1 MNFLFVSLASA
12 SFFARSSRL
21 WFVIAEIL
29 RALNDHERR
38 AAIDAL
44 AGSDP
49 RLAMQVVAELGVDMG
64 AALLASRQP
73 AEIVRL
79 LQELADGGVVG
90 HGGWSISRRFP
101 LAATACLVA
110 SPHRQFASTWSW
122 KERRLRLG
130 SSVEERRLS
139 AA

>member
-1 MNFLFVSLASA
+1 MPDEED
-12 SFFARSSRL
+12 RWQRL
-21 WFVIAEIL
+21 IQGL
-29 RALNDHERR
+29 RTGD
-38 AAIDAL
+38 
-44 AGSDP
+44 
-49 RLAMQVVAELGVDMG
+49 RL
-64 AALLASRQP
+64 
-73 AEIVRL
+73 IVQDFCEQYGTL